1 MNFLGPTPMSK
12 RFLASLAI
20 CLAVATAAHAQYG
33 GGGMGGGMGGGH
45 GGGHRGG
52 KRPPD
57 ADPAPST
64 AAADPA
70 PRHETALSKVQ
81 IVGVIE
87 AIDPAAGRVTIS
99 YDEVDA
105 LDWPAGTMPFV
116 VSKPALLDGASVG
129 EKVRFHI
136 ESQQITEMQPYAP
149 RSGEDPAG
157 RTD

>member
-1 MNFLGPTPMSK
+1 MPK

-33 GGGMGGGMGGGH
+33 GGGMGGGHG

-52 KRPPD
+52 KRPAD

-70 PRHETALSKVQ
+70 PRHETATNKAM
-81 IVGVIE
+81 ITGVID

-105 LDWPAGTMPFV
+105 LNWPAGTTPFV
-116 VSKPALLDGASVG
+116 VSKPALLAGASVG
-129 EKVRFHI
+129 EKVRFRI
-136 ESQQITEMQPYAP
+136 ESQQVVDLQPYAP
-149 RSGEDPAG
+149 RTGEDAAG
-157 RTD
+157 GSGGAD